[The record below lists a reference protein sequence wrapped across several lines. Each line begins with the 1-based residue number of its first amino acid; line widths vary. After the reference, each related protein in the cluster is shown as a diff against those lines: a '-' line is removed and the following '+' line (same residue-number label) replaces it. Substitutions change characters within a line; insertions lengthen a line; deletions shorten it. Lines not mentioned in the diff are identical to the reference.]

1 MSAVP
6 LGTFRVIRLPTFIYL
21 GWERNVEKNLS
32 TDYTDYAETKRT
44 SEN

>member
-6 LGTFRVIRLPTFIYL
+6 LGTFKVIRLPAFIYL

-32 TDYTDYAETKRT
+32 TDYTDYVTWH
-44 SEN
+44 